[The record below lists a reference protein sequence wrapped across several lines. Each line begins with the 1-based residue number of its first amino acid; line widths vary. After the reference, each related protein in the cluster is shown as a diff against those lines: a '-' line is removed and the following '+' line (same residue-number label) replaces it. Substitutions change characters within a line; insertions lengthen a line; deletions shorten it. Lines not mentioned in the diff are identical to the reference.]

1 MIPKR
6 ARKQETDNTISDS
19 KAFFSINGEVIELL
33 PAAQFKIKLDS
44 GQDIIGYLSGK
55 MRLNKIKLLPG
66 DRVVVQMTPYDL
78 KRGRIVY
85 RG

>member
-1 MIPKR
+1 MIKNR
-6 ARKQETDNTISDS
+6 ARKSEPSTISES
-19 KAFFSINGEVIELL
+19 KAFFSINGEIVELL
-33 PAAQFKIKLDS
+33 PAAQFKIKLDN
-44 GQDIIGYLSGK
+44 GQDIIGYLAGK

-66 DRVVVQMTPYDL
+66 DKVVVQMTPYDL